1 MIHSN
6 LKRILKDNEL
16 SISHVA
22 EKTGISRTTIT
33 SLAQNTG
40 NGIQFDTLDKL
51 CSFLMMDINDVFT
64 FIPFDVNIT
73 FTENFS
79 IDLLPL
85 KENIKLELNSIIHDS
100 DSFAFKLDT
109 YFIQEDSQLIIVL
122 SISEKYE
129 YIYHWVIDKLSNNVI
144 SIIRDILADSVTKKI
159 HNDLQDNMNIRVLF
173 SNLHKWDKWDM
184 YNLLNAKIEAL
195 EDRK

>member
-6 LKRILKDNEL
+6 LKKILKDNEY
-16 SISHVA
+16 SISYVA

-33 SLAQNTG
+33 SLTQNTG

-51 CSFLMMDINDVFT
+51 CSFLMIDINDVFT
-64 FIPFDVNIT
+64 FIPFDINIT

-100 DSFAFKLDT
+100 DSFTFKLDT

-129 YIYHWVIDKLSNNVI
+129 YIYHWVIDKLSNDVI
-144 SIIRDILADSVTKKI
+144 SIIRNILMDSVTQKI

-184 YNLLNAKIEAL
+184 YQLLNAKIEAL

>member
-16 SISHVA
+16 SISYVA

-100 DSFAFKLDT
+100 DSFTFKLDT
-109 YFIQEDSQLIIVL
+109 HFIQEDSQLIIVL

-129 YIYHWVIDKLSNNVI
+129 YIYHWVIDKLSNDVI
-144 SIIRDILADSVTKKI
+144 SIIRNILMDSVTQKI

-195 EDRK
+195 EDMK